1 MSARARYYVET
12 VGPETGP
19 AFVMSTEVFSEAADR
34 ADQEVARANGRR
46 VSVYAIAGTEV
57 LTVHDWA
64 RARSSDLAPLEAL
77 MPVEP
82 AGAPAEL
89 EAEVDDDDVELEL
102 EDEPR
107 CPNCL
112 LPHASRSEA
121 LACCQEDTPAL
132 PEPWWAN
139 R

>member
-1 MSARARYYVET
+1 MSRARYYVET
-12 VGPETGP
+12 VAPETGA
-19 AFVMSTEVFSEAADR
+19 AFVMSSEVFAEAAER

-57 LTVHDWA
+57 LTVYDWA
-64 RARSSDLAPLEAL
+64 RATSGELAPLEAL
-77 MPVEP
+77 EPVAP
-82 AGAPAEL
+82 AAEL
-89 EAEVDDDDVELEL
+89 EAEAEDDVELEL

-107 CPNCL
+107 CPNCM